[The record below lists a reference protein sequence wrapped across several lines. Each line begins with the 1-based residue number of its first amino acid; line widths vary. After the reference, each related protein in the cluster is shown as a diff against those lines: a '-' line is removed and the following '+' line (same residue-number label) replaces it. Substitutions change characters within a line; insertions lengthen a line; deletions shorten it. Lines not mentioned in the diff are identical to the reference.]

1 MRYWGDCQR
10 NMAKF
15 YFLQGI
21 HVLFAFGMFFI
32 AITTQGI
39 HELIAFGIFFIA
51 VTTRR
56 RAVFK

>member
-1 MRYWGDCQR
+1 
-10 NMAKF
+10 MAKF